1 MRPART
7 RVYLLPSAVFDTS
20 AFRSGVSL
28 HSHSEHSRE
37 RLGSLPR
44 HLEHTPI
51 ASQFM
56 RLEIERYRAR
66 TGEAPD
72 FSRAYWRGPVSAQAA
87 YQLERE
93 QIENW
98 ALLAWRH

>member
-1 MRPART
+1 MDVHLFVTAAQYRWPTVNAQELREENWMRPART
-7 RVYLLPSAVFDTS
+7 RVHLLPSAVFDTS

-28 HSHSEHSRE
+28 HSHSGHSRE

-44 HLEHTPI
+44 HLEHMPI

-66 TGEAPD
+66 TG
-72 FSRAYWRGPVSAQAA
+72 
-87 YQLERE
+87 
-93 QIENW
+93 
-98 ALLAWRH
+98 